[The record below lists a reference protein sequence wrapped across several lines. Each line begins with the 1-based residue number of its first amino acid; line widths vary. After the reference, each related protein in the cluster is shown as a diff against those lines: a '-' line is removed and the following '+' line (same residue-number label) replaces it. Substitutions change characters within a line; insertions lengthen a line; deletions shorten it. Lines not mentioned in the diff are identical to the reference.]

1 MYNRV
6 DRKRHLSDGFSVC
19 WLCSAIRNTTSSTAS
34 DSSSCSPRWIVHLDL
49 RTSGAWPM
57 PTWFGTKQQNCLD
70 FCVRNTTCVSAEWS
84 VEHGCWIHFKRRER
98 SAQPGVTQFEI
109 ANRCNTTSGKR
120 TCSSDWI
127 TGLQLRVI
135 ATFDGFNADNYS
147 FVLFS
152 TGWRF
157 GG

>member
-6 DRKRHLSDGFSVC
+6 DRKRHVSDGFSVC
-19 WLCSAIRNTTSSTAS
+19 WLCSAIRNTTSSTPS
-34 DSSSCSPRWIVHLDL
+34 DSSSCSPRWILHLD
-49 RTSGAWPM
+49 SGAGGAWPLSRSM
-57 PTWFGTKQQNCLD
+57 GTQQSCLD
-70 FCVRNTTCVSAEWS
+70 FCVRNTTCVVAEWS
-84 VEHGCWIHFKRRER
+84 VEHGCWIHFKQRRER
-98 SAQPGVTQFEI
+98 SARPGVTQFEI

-120 TCSSDWI
+120 TSSSDWI

-152 TGWRF
+152 TGRRF